1 MTNLEAIFPVN
12 RHALYTKHRYPAA
25 TRSDDLL
32 FVSGHAASRTD
43 GSAEPD
49 YENEPDYEK
58 QEALAF
64 DDLIALP
71 KAAGCSLNDV
81 VDVTSLHTDGLH
93 TDPATRSD
101 TIFAVRDRFITDK
114 PFPNW
119 AAVSVN
125 WLAGFVFEITVIA
138 RVPQAA

>member
-25 TRSDDLL
+25 TRSGDLL
-32 FVSGHAASRTD
+32 FVSEHAGSRTD

-49 YENEPDYEK
+49 HENEPDYEK

-81 VDVTSLHTDGLH
+81 VDVRSLH

-119 AAVSVN
+119 AAVGVN
-125 WLAGFVFEITVIA
+125 WLAGFVFEIKVIA